1 MFFFLCKDSLILKNA
16 GLMEGLHDVFLQILK
31 LFLQI
36 LKINIC
42 FFIVVCREK
51 CSRTSRSDSRECCC
65 DGNGYC

>member
-1 MFFFLCKDSLILKNA
+1 MFFFLCKDSLIFKNA

-42 FFIVVCREK
+42 FL
-51 CSRTSRSDSRECCC
+51 
-65 DGNGYC
+65 

>member
-31 LFLQI
+31 LFADFEN
-36 LKINIC
+36 KYM